1 MDHFTIP
8 NEKIV
13 KLELADFPICA
24 LSSDEPKI
32 VVGFDDFFSTFLEYV
47 HGFVLKEVCYINV
60 KSFPPVC
67 VFFKDTCFTS
77 KGTTRA
83 MDFVLSLR

>member
-32 VVGFDDFFSTFLEYV
+32 VVGFDDFFSTFDISRECAWLCIERSM
-47 HGFVLKEVCYINV
+47 L
-60 KSFPPVC
+60 
-67 VFFKDTCFTS
+67 
-77 KGTTRA
+77 
-83 MDFVLSLR
+83 

>member
-8 NEKIV
+8 DEKNV

-32 VVGFDDFFSTFLEYV
+32 VIGFGDFFLYF
-47 HGFVLKEVCYINV
+47 
-60 KSFPPVC
+60 
-67 VFFKDTCFTS
+67 
-77 KGTTRA
+77 
-83 MDFVLSLR
+83 

>member
-32 VVGFDDFFSTFLEYV
+32 VVGFDDFFSTFLENV
-47 HGFVLKEVCYINV
+47 HGFVMKEACYSVI
-60 KSFPPVC
+60 SFPVYL
-67 VFFKDTCFTS
+67 FS
-77 KGTTRA
+77 KGHL
-83 MDFVLSLR
+83 FHF